1 MGYVR
6 RRHTST
12 KFDVLGV
19 ARKEIQYVFLNE
31 IVSNIEKYSIPHAM
45 VINFDQA
52 PLKIVLCGKSTLA
65 KKNSSTVAIAAA
77 AAAAAA
83 AGDNR
88 SVTASFSIT
97 LTREFLP
104 M

>member
-52 PLKIVLCGKSTLA
+52 RLKIVLCGKNSLA
-65 KKNSSTVAIAAA
+65 KKNSSTVTIA

>member
-52 PLKIVLCGKSTLA
+52 PLKIVLCGKNSLA
-65 KKNSSTVAIAAA
+65 KKNSSTVTI
-77 AAAAAA
+77 AAAAA